1 MCRTPCTLTVFPKMD
16 AFLATS
22 LTPNDKITFVKAFQI
37 ALQLRG
43 KDKCWCLKRRDQ
55 CNHTIF
61 QGFTTSK
68 KVHLSYRG
76 RDARPL
82 LLAMAGQE
90 PDPLKPI
97 IVRRSICESQYCL
110 NPSHYYWGTR
120 ADVARENNERNKTG
134 INNTLISRLRQES
147 ESGISS
153 LKLSKTYR
161 LPYQTVRRICNY
173 ETYIPEEVNENPDK
187 QLLWKNIAAL
197 YKKLTTEYSTE
208 ADEFNLNYHMKNN
221 YECPWHAKGSTTH
234 KGNFGLMGECLDC
247 MKEIKN
253 DRCTIDVRNFD
264 FRWHWQIKRFWDQ
277 VDIGEDDEC
286 WAWNGSTKK
295 NGSESVA
302 YFPSPF
308 HSGKTQSAS
317 RVAFWLSRGYTGKYR
332 IFTKKSCKPFCCNPL
347 HLTIK
352 ELENESSPTKLQC
365 VKLTHDNIFKHYKE
379 RKDNSEKESS
389 DS

>member
-1 MCRTPCTLTVFPKMD
+1 
-16 AFLATS
+16 
-22 LTPNDKITFVKAFQI
+22 
-37 ALQLRG
+37 
-43 KDKCWCLKRRDQ
+43 
-55 CNHTIF
+55 
-61 QGFTTSK
+61 
-68 KVHLSYRG
+68 
-76 RDARPL
+76 
-82 LLAMAGQE
+82 
-90 PDPLKPI
+90 
-97 IVRRSICESQYCL
+97 
-110 NPSHYYWGTR
+110 
-120 ADVARENNERNKTG
+120 
-134 INNTLISRLRQES
+134 
-147 ESGISS
+147 
-153 LKLSKTYR
+153 
-161 LPYQTVRRICNY
+161 
-173 ETYIPEEVNENPDK
+173 
-187 QLLWKNIAAL
+187 
-197 YKKLTTEYSTE
+197 
-208 ADEFNLNYHMKNN
+208 MKNN

-277 VDIGEDDEC
+277 VDIGEDTEC

>member
-1 MCRTPCTLTVFPKMD
+1 MD

-22 LTPNDKITFVKAFQI
+22 LTPTDQITFVKAFQI
-37 ALQLRG
+37 AIQLRG

-68 KVHLSYRG
+68 KVCLSYRG

-82 LLAMAGQE
+82 LLAMAGE
-90 PDPLKPI
+90 PSNPLKTI
-97 IVRRSICESQYCL
+97 IVRRAVCESQYCL

-120 ADVARENNERNKTG
+120 ADVAKESIQKRKKG
-134 INNTLISRLRQES
+134 INNALITRLRQDS

-173 ETYIPEEVNENPDK
+173 ETYIPEETTENRDN
-187 QLLWKNIAAL
+187 QQIWKNIATL
-197 YKKLTTEYSTE
+197 YEKLTTEYSTE
-208 ADEFNLNYHMKNN
+208 ADEFNLNYHMKND
-221 YECPWHAKGSTTH
+221 YECPWHAKGSSTH

-247 MKEIKN
+247 MKEIKKN
-253 DRCTIDVRNFD
+253 RCEVDVRNFD
-264 FRWHWQIKRFWDQ
+264 FRWHWQIKRFWDR
-277 VDIGEDDEC
+277 VEIGDENEC
-286 WAWNGSTKK
+286 WAWKGSTKK

-332 IFTKKSCKPFCCNPL
+332 IFTKKSCKAFCCNPL

-352 ELENESSPTKLQC
+352 ELDNELSPTKID
-365 VKLTHDNIFKHYKE
+365 VIKLSHDNIFNHYKE
-379 RKDNSEKESS
+379 RKNNSEEQSS
-389 DS
+389 STQ